1 MRQRSNSEWLTAL
14 REAGRI
20 QEAALA
26 VLRRDLIGAIKS
38 YLAKEGHLHPDEAR
52 HLAED
57 CAQEAILIIQ
67 AKLDSFRGES
77 RFTTWAFSIAI
88 RVVLGELRRR
98 RWQEAAVE
106 TAQLGQV
113 VPDWPIDE
121 PGPERSL
128 QQREAWAA
136 LTQLIETALTPLQRT
151 ALIAHVFQEMPLDLV
166 AEWLGSNRN
175 SLYKLI
181 HDARQRLKQ
190 ALLARGVTHKE
201 LIAMFE
207 VHAPGT
213 SRHLSC
219 EGKAPFS
226 CEGKNPSV

>member
-1 MRQRSNSEWLTAL
+1 MLQRPNSEWLTAL

-20 QEAALA
+20 QEEALA
-26 VLRRDLIGAIKS
+26 ELRRGLHGAIKS
-38 YLAKEGHLHPDEAR
+38 YLAKDGSLHPDDAR

-57 CAQEAILIIQ
+57 CTQEAILIVQ

-77 RFTTWAFSIAI
+77 RFTTWVYSIAI

-98 RWQEAAVE
+98 RWQKAAVE
-106 TAQLGQV
+106 TAQLGRV
-113 VPDWPIDE
+113 LPDWPIDE

-136 LTQLIETALTPLQRT
+136 FTQLIETALTPLQRT
-151 ALIAHVFQEMPLDLV
+151 ALIAHAFQEMPLDLV

-190 ALLARGVTHKE
+190 ALLARGVTHNE
-201 LIAMFE
+201 LIAIFE
-207 VHAPGT
+207 VDAPGA
-213 SRHLSC
+213 SRHLSS
-219 EGKAPFS
+219 EGK
-226 CEGKNPSV
+226 GTVL